1 MDSKPLKKSKMGH
14 RWVICGLLF
23 FSSTTLVLDRQLLS
37 ILAEHMMYIFDWST
51 VQYGWIANSFVF
63 FYGIFMLVAGRFI
76 DLVGTKR
83 GLFWS
88 FVVWNIASVL
98 HAFAPEIGRFIGL
111 TMFRWNIVECYAHL
125 ASFEQNPVVVVFGIT
140 NLAVSTSV
148 IGFVVMRAI
157 LGIGEG
163 GNFPAAMKATAE
175 WFPKKERSFCTGLF
189 NSGTNIGAII
199 APITIFGVF
208 SLFNYDWRWVFVIL
222 GGITLVWLIFWQMYY
237 DSPAKMLAKGKI
249 TQEEY
254 DYIHSDNEGDE
265 VVEKQTKEN
274 KTSFWKIFTYPQTW
288 AFAIGKFLTDAV
300 WWFFL
305 LFLPLYLFQQ
315 FGLVLRDS
323 WLLLMVVYTPA
334 MFGSIYGGYFPKILM
349 ERGMTPYKARTLSML
364 GIALIPL
371 VFLFAQP
378 LSHVNVWIPVIFIGF
393 GLAAH
398 QAWSANLFT
407 SVSDMFPKKAVG
419 TVVGFGG
426 FTGTLGV
433 LLIVHF
439 GSHLI
444 DYHLA
449 LEAAGLG
456 SVERAYGILFIFCAL
471 AYLLAWAIMKILVP
485 KYKLIKDV

>member
-1 MDSKPLKKSKMGH
+1 MESKSLRKSKMGY
-14 RWVICGLLF
+14 RWIICGLLF

-37 ILAEHMMYIFDWST
+37 ILADHMMELFDWNT

-88 FVVWNIASVL
+88 FVVWNVASVL
-98 HAFAPEIGRFIGL
+98 HAFAPEIGRFIGI
-111 TMFRWNIVECYAHL
+111 TMFRLNIVDCYAHL
-125 ASFEQNPVVVVFGIT
+125 ASFELNPVVSIFGIT
-140 NLAVSTSV
+140 MSTSV
-148 IGFVVMRAI
+148 IGFMFMRAV

-163 GNFPAAMKATAE
+163 GNFPAAFKATAE
-175 WFPKKERSFCTGLF
+175 WFPKKERSFCAGLF

-208 SLFNYDWRWVFVIL
+208 RLFNEDWRWVFVIL
-222 GGITLVWLIFWQMYY
+222 GGITLVWLIFWQYY
-237 DSPAKMLAKGKI
+237 YGSPAKMLAKGKI

-274 KTSFWKIFTYPQTW
+274 KTPFWKVFTYPQTW

-315 FGLVLRDS
+315 FNLRLSDS
-323 WLLLMVVYTPA
+323 WLLLMAVYTPA

-349 ERGMTPYKARTLSML
+349 DRGWTPYKARTISML

-378 LSHVNVWIPVIFIGF
+378 LSHVNVWIPVVFIGF

-407 SVSDMFPKKAVG
+407 TVSDMFPKKAVG
-419 TVVGFGG
+419 TVIGFGG

-439 GSHLI
+439 GSRLI
-444 DYHLA
+444 HTQ
-449 LEAAGLG
+449 LELG
-456 SVERAYGILFIFCAL
+456 TVERAYGILFIFCAL
-471 AYLLAWAIMKILVP
+471 AYLTAWGIMKVLVP
-485 KYKLIKDV
+485 RYKLIKDV